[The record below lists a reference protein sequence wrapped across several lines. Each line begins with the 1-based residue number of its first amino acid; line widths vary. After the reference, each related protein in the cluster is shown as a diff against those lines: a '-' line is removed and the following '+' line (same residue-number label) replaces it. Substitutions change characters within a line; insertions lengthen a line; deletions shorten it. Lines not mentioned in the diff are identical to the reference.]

1 MMRHPIHFCK
11 SIPAVR
17 RIQWAMENGSRKR
30 SWATRVLRA
39 SAGEG
44 FRRAY
49 NEVRIDEVKYLGH
62 LRRAYGLPVESWSQM
77 VDLDPEVL
85 DPIARSTISAA
96 SKMAAVEGIGLGFG
110 GFFTVLPDMGI
121 LAAITLRLLQ
131 KLSLLHGFDYA
142 TEEEAVELWLAAA
155 SAAGVDLGRDYLE
168 KQAFE
173 KLAPRIVDRIAEK
186 VGADIAEKWA
196 GRLVPILSAAAG
208 GAINYYFVRS
218 WGRRAHQHFAAR
230 HFSARQ
236 RRRIAL
242 LPSGPQAWPA

>member
-1 MMRHPIHFCK
+1 M
-11 SIPAVR
+11 
-17 RIQWAMENGSRKR
+17 
-30 SWATRVLRA
+30 LRA
-39 SAGEG
+39 STGAG

-49 NEVRIDEVKYLGH
+49 NEIRIDQGKYLRH
-62 LRRAYGLPVESWSQM
+62 LQRAYGLPVDSWSEM
-77 VDLDPEVL
+77 AHLSPEIL

-110 GFFTVLPDMGI
+110 GFFTAIPDMGI

-131 KLSLLHGFDYA
+131 KLSLLHGFNYA
-142 TEEEAVELWLAAA
+142 TEEEAVELWIAAA

-186 VGADIAEKWA
+186 VGADVAEKWA
-196 GRLVPILSAAAG
+196 GRLVPVLSAAAG

-218 WGRRAHQHFAAR
+218 WGRRAHKHFAAR

-236 RRRIAL
+236 RRHL
-242 LPSGPQAWPA
+242 MLPPSGPQAWPA

>member
-11 SIPAVR
+11 SIRAFR
-17 RIQWAMENGSRKR
+17 RIQCKMENGSRKR
-30 SWATRVLRA
+30 GWATRVLRA
-39 SAGEG
+39 STGAG

-49 NEVRIDEVKYLGH
+49 NEIRIDQGKYLRH
-62 LRRAYGLPVESWSQM
+62 LQRAYGLPVESWSQM
-77 VDLDPEVL
+77 AHLSPEVL

-110 GFFTVLPDMGI
+110 GFFTALPDMGI

-131 KLSLLHGFDYA
+131 KLSLLHGFNYA

-196 GRLVPILSAAAG
+196 GRLVPVLSAAAG

-218 WGRRAHQHFAAR
+218 WGRRAHRHFAAR

-236 RRRIAL
+236 RRHL
-242 LPSGPQAWPA
+242 VLPPSGPQAWPA

>member
-1 MMRHPIHFCK
+1 M
-11 SIPAVR
+11 
-17 RIQWAMENGSRKR
+17 
-30 SWATRVLRA
+30 LRA
-39 SAGEG
+39 STGAG

-49 NEVRIDEVKYLGH
+49 NEIRIDQGKYLRH
-62 LRRAYGLPVESWSQM
+62 LQRAYGLPVDSWSEM
-77 VDLDPEVL
+77 AHLSPEIL

-110 GFFTVLPDMGI
+110 GFFTAIPDMGI

-131 KLSLLHGFDYA
+131 KLSLLHGFNYA
-142 TEEEAVELWLAAA
+142 TEEEAVELWIAAA
-155 SAAGVDLGRDYLE
+155 SAAGVDLGLDYLE

-186 VGADIAEKWA
+186 VGADVAEKWA
-196 GRLVPILSAAAG
+196 GRLVPVLSAAAG

-218 WGRRAHQHFAAR
+218 WGRRAHKHFAAR

-236 RRRIAL
+236 RRHL
-242 LPSGPQAWPA
+242 MLPPSGPQAWPA